1 MFCYRSRIMGDD
13 LRLFDETFFP
23 VEAIFYLVSWDWR
36 LINLS
41 VSYYSFWAYFY
52 ISVDLKPESGLNLA
66 TYENFDHFS
75 MDEAL
80 DFVQNLSGQTDDV
93 DIWTNV
99 VKEQHVKY
107 LNGTFFFTPR
117 ENSPV
122 NNSQSDDSSS
132 P

>member
-1 MFCYRSRIMGDD
+1 
-13 LRLFDETFFP
+13 
-23 VEAIFYLVSWDWR
+23 
-36 LINLS
+36 
-41 VSYYSFWAYFY
+41 
-52 ISVDLKPESGLNLA
+52 
-66 TYENFDHFS
+66 